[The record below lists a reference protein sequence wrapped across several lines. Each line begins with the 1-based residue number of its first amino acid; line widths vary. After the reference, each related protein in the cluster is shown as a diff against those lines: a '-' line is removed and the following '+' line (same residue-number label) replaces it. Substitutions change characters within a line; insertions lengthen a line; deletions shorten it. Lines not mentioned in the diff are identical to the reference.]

1 MAALLDQLLRDH
13 GDEITHRITRTL
25 GVTREEA
32 AAVLSATAP
41 VLLDRF
47 APSGVAESPGAPAD
61 PAAPTDPTPDSLDSL
76 LDDAG
81 EQINERLRGASGVS
95 PELAARVIPL
105 LVPIVLKFLMR
116 RVPLGNAAV
125 PLLVSLVEKQG
136 YGSLDELALR
146 LARKCAPSP
155 ESPSLPARLGRWAG
169 KYFPS
174 GE

>member
-1 MAALLDQLLRDH
+1 MAALFDQLLRDH
-13 GDEITHRITRTL
+13 GDEITRRITSTL
-25 GVTREEA
+25 GLTREEA

-47 APSGVAESPGAPAD
+47 APTGAADAPAV
-61 PAAPTDPTPDSLDSL
+61 PSAPTTPAPESLDSL
-76 LDDAG
+76 LDGAG
-81 EQINERLRGASGVS
+81 EQINERIRGASGVS
-95 PELAARVIPL
+95 PEQVARVIPL

-136 YGSLDELALR
+136 QGSLDELALR
-146 LARKCAPSP
+146 LARTCTPSP
-155 ESPSLPARLGRWAG
+155 TAPSLPARLGRWAG